1 MALTKLE
8 KMSRYIP
15 SLYSPDLNPMVRG
28 LLYAWSSED
37 DLIVES
43 VQNAKEQ
50 IFVKFARLQFLDALG
65 SNVGVFRPSTF
76 NILDEQFR
84 QLIPLL
90 SFYPKQVKTTL
101 KKVLD
106 VFFNPNNPR
115 VFVSE
120 INPNEIVI
128 QIPSSVPYLRRILR
142 GSQHFK
148 NYSGVVVDVD
158 NITKA
163 VNVDLD
169 GNTKTLL
176 EDELKFADFNQNH
189 YSYPILSN
197 SEGSAGIS
205 IQFAAAFD
213 ISAIQSGQ
221 RFVISNVVNYPGSF
235 VPDLNRDFTVTK
247 QRGVLNQNILAGNV
261 YPTLQLEDAS
271 AIPDAP
277 GKLIFNFGYKTE
289 EEGIEYFGRPNNT
302 TLLLDSSYNF
312 LYDHSIGELVN
323 VIIKP
328 YSKPRVSG
336 YDYSVYLVGVTAA
349 RMLAQEICESITASG
364 VKIRWIIKEPEC

>member
-15 SLYSPDLNPMVRG
+15 SLYSPELNPMVRG

-37 DLIVES
+37 DLIVQG

-106 VFFNPNNPR
+106 VFFNPNNPK

-148 NYSGVVVDVD
+148 NYSGTITSVD
-158 NITKA
+158 NITKS
-163 VNVDLD
+163 VTIDLD
-169 GNTKTLL
+169 GDTKQLR
-176 EDELKFADFNQNH
+176 EDELKFADFDQGG

-197 SEGSAGIS
+197 ESGSTGVT

-213 ISAIQSGQ
+213 ISSITTG
-221 RFVISNVVNYPGSF
+221 RFVVTNVLNYPGSF
-235 VPDLNRDFTVTK
+235 IPDLNRDFTVTK
-247 QRGVLNQNILAGNV
+247 FRGVLNQAVVAGNI
-261 YPTLQLEDAS
+261 YPTLQLQDAS
-271 AIPDAP
+271 MIPDSA
-277 GKLIFNFGYKTE
+277 GQLIFNFGYKNE
-289 EEGIEYFGRPNNT
+289 EEGVGYFGRPNNT

-328 YSKPRVSG
+328 YSKPRVNG